1 MTPLLVVD
9 DVHATYGK
17 FDVLRGVS
25 LRVEPGELVAVLGPN
40 GAGKSTLLKTI
51 AGFLPPRQGS
61 IRLEGDEIGALRPPR
76 SWPGASPTSCNGAA
90 CSPR

>member
-25 LRVEPGELVAVLGPN
+25 LRVAAGELLILS
-40 GAGKSTLLKTI
+40 K
-51 AGFLPPRQGS
+51 
-61 IRLEGDEIGALRPPR
+61 R
-76 SWPGASPTSCNGAA
+76 SQQAE
-90 CSPR
+90 